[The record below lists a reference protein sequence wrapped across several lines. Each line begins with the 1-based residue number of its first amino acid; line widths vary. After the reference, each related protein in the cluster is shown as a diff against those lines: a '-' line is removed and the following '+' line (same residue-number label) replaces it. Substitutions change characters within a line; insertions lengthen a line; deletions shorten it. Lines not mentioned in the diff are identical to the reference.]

1 MIDLAQG
8 SWIVAWMEDSKRTV
22 NYRLRNSE
30 LALIRR
36 QKLRM
41 HLNPF
46 MLVTK
51 DQIPLNPDFVSKKFT
66 CELPCIKDEYIDNFE
81 ALIASL

>member
-36 QKLRM
+36 QKAQDSPEPIYTVTRP
-41 HLNPF
+41 NPTEPRF
-46 MLVTK
+46 
-51 DQIPLNPDFVSKKFT
+51 
-66 CELPCIKDEYIDNFE
+66 CIKKNHM
-81 ALIASL
+81 

>member
-1 MIDLAQG
+1 MIDFAQG

-36 QKLRM
+36 QKAQDAPEPIYARDK
-41 HLNPF
+41 
-46 MLVTK
+46 TK
-51 DQIPLNPDFVSKKFT
+51 
-66 CELPCIKDEYIDNFE
+66 
-81 ALIASL
+81 SL

>member
-1 MIDLAQG
+1 VIYYDRLAQG

-36 QKLRM
+36 QKAQDAPEPIYARDK
-41 HLNPF
+41 
-46 MLVTK
+46 TK
-51 DQIPLNPDFVSKKFT
+51 SH
-66 CELPCIKDEYIDNFE
+66 
-81 ALIASL
+81 